1 MPILWMCLFSFF
13 HPCEACLRPSELWC
27 QRVACLDH
35 MATRAAAQKPD
46 GSRREVVRRVRVWKR
61 ALLRVSDTAS
71 TLASYQW
78 VQTCTPL
85 S

>member
-1 MPILWMCLFSFF
+1 
-13 HPCEACLRPSELWC
+13 
-27 QRVACLDH
+27 

-46 GSRREVVRRVRVWKR
+46 GSRREAVRRVRVWNR
-61 ALLRVSDTAS
+61 TLLRVSDTAS

-85 S
+85 SCDPVARLASMYLNEMVLNRGSVNLQPR